1 MSRAKVLLRILV
13 GTALAIGVLWWGTER
28 ITRRPGS

>member
-1 MSRAKVLLRILV
+1 MSRTKVFLRILA